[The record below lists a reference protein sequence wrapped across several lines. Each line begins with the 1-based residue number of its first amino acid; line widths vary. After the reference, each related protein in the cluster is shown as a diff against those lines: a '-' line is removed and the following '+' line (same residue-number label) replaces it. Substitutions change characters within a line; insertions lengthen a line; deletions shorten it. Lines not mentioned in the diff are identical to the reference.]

1 MLVIIP
7 KHQKSDYQ
15 QHNKTVLT
23 YQKYVLL
30 LNQ

>member
-1 MLVIIP
+1 MIP